1 MKKQHSQKYIIG
13 LIIFFIIAS
22 IISKSILMCRL
33 TVVLI
38 ALLCLILSK
47 AERYTVNP
55 MILFLITPISLFIY
69 MNLGDVYMVT
79 LTAETWIIAIINMF
93 AFVIAYKVT
102 PCYISH
108 CSCISNTSRNALAKQ
123 AILFYLISLL
133 GYVIPFL
140 QSILWIFA
148 IPSIVCA
155 LKSKKKAMKAFVVF
169 IFLITAFGMAS
180 KSMMLTYCITFII
193 CYEKYYVTDERK
205 RKWVKWGLGL
215 GVFFMIF
222 AFSFANKDRGN
233 YDADEGVEMYTD
245 RGMKWE
251 YSASLFMPYMYI
263 TNGWTNLQYVMETQ
277 NERTYGLWTLKPL
290 LGYVQL
296 KDNFEKNY
304 DITTYSSFNTCAYMT
319 YGFKD
324 FGYWGSVI
332 MSLFLGFFVKRVY
345 SRYRMSRS
353 PYDIAS
359 YILVAQATL
368 ELFFSNH
375 FFTQSYPFTIVILMY
390 IVKYFVKNGK
400 YTIET
405 ENKQ

>member
-1 MKKQHSQKYIIG
+1 MNKLRTQKYILG
-13 LIIFFIIAS
+13 LITVFVIVS
-22 IISKSILMCRL
+22 IISRSILMCRL
-33 TVVLI
+33 TVALI
-38 ALLCLILSK
+38 AWLCFILGKS
-47 AERYTVNP
+47 ERNIVNP
-55 MILFLITPISLFIY
+55 MNLFSITPISLLIY

-93 AFVIAYKVT
+93 AFILAYKNT
-102 PCYISH
+102 P
-108 CSCISNTSRNALAKQ
+108 SCISRRWCISTTRKNALEKQ

-155 LKSKKKAMKAFVVF
+155 LKSKKKEMKIFVVF
-169 IFLITAFGMAS
+169 IFLVTPLGMAS
-180 KSMMLTYCITFII
+180 KSMMLAYCITFII
-193 CYEKYYVTDERK
+193 CFEKYYVTDERK
-205 RKWVKWGLGL
+205 RKWVKWGLGI
-215 GVFFMIF
+215 GFVFMIF
-222 AFSFANKDRGN
+222 TFSFANKDRGS
-233 YDADEGVEMYTD
+233 YDADEGVEMYTS
-245 RGMKWE
+245 RGMEWE

-277 NERTYGLWTLKPL
+277 DERTYGLWTLKPL
-290 LGYVQL
+290 LGYIQM
-296 KDNFEKNY
+296 KDRFEKEY

-332 MSLFLGFFVKRVY
+332 MSIFLGFFVKRVY
-345 SRYRMSRS
+345 SRYRISRS
-353 PYDIAS
+353 PYDTAS

-390 IVKYFVKNGK
+390 IVKCFAKNGK
-400 YTIET
+400 YTIEI
-405 ENKQ
+405 EK

>member
-1 MKKQHSQKYIIG
+1 MNKLRTQKYILG
-13 LIIFFIIAS
+13 LITVFVIVS
-22 IISKSILMCRL
+22 IISRSILMCRL
-33 TVVLI
+33 TVALI
-38 ALLCLILSK
+38 AWLCFILGKS
-47 AERYTVNP
+47 ERNIVNP
-55 MILFLITPISLFIY
+55 MNLFSITPISLLIY

-93 AFVIAYKVT
+93 AFILAYKNT
-102 PCYISH
+102 P
-108 CSCISNTSRNALAKQ
+108 SCISRRWCISTTRKNALEKQ

-155 LKSKKKAMKAFVVF
+155 LKSKKKEMKIFVVF
-169 IFLITAFGMAS
+169 IFLVTPLGMAS
-180 KSMMLTYCITFII
+180 KSMMLAYCITLII
-193 CYEKYYVTDERK
+193 CFEKYYVTDERK
-205 RKWVKWGLGL
+205 RKWVKWGLGI
-215 GVFFMIF
+215 GFVFMIF
-222 AFSFANKDRGN
+222 TFSFANKDRGS
-233 YDADEGVEMYTD
+233 YDADEGVEMYTS
-245 RGMKWE
+245 RGMEWE

-277 NERTYGLWTLKPL
+277 DERTYGLWTLKPL
-290 LGYVQL
+290 LGYIQM
-296 KDNFEKNY
+296 KDRFEKEY

-332 MSLFLGFFVKRVY
+332 MSIFLGFFVKRVY
-345 SRYRMSRS
+345 SRYRISRS

-390 IVKYFVKNGK
+390 IVKCFAKNGK
-400 YTIET
+400 YTIEI
-405 ENKQ
+405 EK